1 MTKTINKGHSVKS
14 VCALLSIS
22 RQGYYKRVKKVKERE
37 LLYNSLEQIVIKN
50 RQNKLRVGLRTI
62 HTKEKLSQ
70 VVGIN
75 QFETV
80 MKERGYAL
88 MRYKSYMKTT
98 DSRGKHYL
106 FDNLVA
112 GKVLDGENQAISGD
126 ITYYQNRGER
136 YYIFH
141 FTDMYTKEVKGLIA
155 SKNMEGIV
163 AEKCLRQ
170 VYQYNKIIKYGH
182 KLKIHTDAG
191 GQYRS
196 HKFQS
201 MLRKAKIL
209 PSHAKNCFE
218 NGLAERI
225 NGIIKN
231 EYLVDY
237 DIKSVSHL
245 NRVLKKIK
253 VSINEEWPSNKLGNK
268 TPKQFAQMTRKMNI
282 ENRPKKLI
290 KIVK

>member
-1 MTKTINKGHSVKS
+1 MTNTINKGHSVKS
-14 VCALLSIS
+14 VCALLNIS
-22 RQGYYKRVKKVKERE
+22 RQGYYKRVQKVKERE
-37 LLYNSLEQIVIKN
+37 VLYNSLEQSVITI
-50 RQNKLRVGLRTI
+50 RQKKSRAGLRKI
-62 HTKEKLSQ
+62 HIVKNLSR
-70 VVGIN
+70 VIGIN
-75 QFETV
+75 QFEEV

-98 DSRGKHYL
+98 DSRGKHYM
-106 FDNLVA
+106 FDNLVS

-126 ITYYQNRGER
+126 FTYYTNREEK

-141 FTDMYTKEVKGLIA
+141 FTDMYTNEVKALIG
-155 SKNMEGIV
+155 SDNMEGVV

-170 VYQYNKIIKYGH
+170 VFQYNKIVEYDH

-253 VSINEEWPSNKLGNK
+253 KSINEEWPSNKLGNK
-268 TPKQFAQMTRKMNI
+268 TPKQFAQMTREMDIK
-282 ENRPKKLI
+282 NRPKKLI

>member
-1 MTKTINKGHSVKS
+1 MTNTINKGHSVKS

-22 RQGYYKRVKKVKERE
+22 RQGYYKRKQKVKERE
-37 LLYNSLEQIVIKN
+37 LLYNTLEQVVIKK
-50 RQNKLRVGLRTI
+50 RQNKSRVGLRKI
-62 HTKEKLSQ
+62 HTVENLSQ
-70 VVGIN
+70 VIGVN

-88 MRYKSYMKTT
+88 MRYKNYMKTT
-98 DSRGKHYL
+98 DSRGRHYL

-112 GKVLDGENQAISGD
+112 GKILDGENQAILGD
-126 ITYYQNRGER
+126 ITYYRNGDKL

-141 FTDMYTKEVKGLIA
+141 FTDMYTNEVKGLIG
-155 SKNMEGIV
+155 SENMEGVV
-163 AEKCLRQ
+163 AQKCLRQ
-170 VYQYNKIIKYGH
+170 VFQYNKIIKYDY

-201 MLRKAKIL
+201 MLRRAKIL

-218 NGLAERI
+218 NGLAERV
-225 NGIIKN
+225 NGIVKN

-245 NRVLKKIK
+245 NRVLKKIQI
-253 VSINEEWPSNKLGNK
+253 SINEEWPSNKLGNK
-268 TPKQFAQMTRKMNI
+268 TPKQFAQMTREMNI